1 MNNSIKLTL
10 GYNQSEFTRN
20 MTIGNVADSIASD
33 SATVKEKIRAI
44 NESIAGGTDDGLVD
58 FFRADDYDGTGG
70 TFAGITAAQI
80 VSTDVTVIDLSAAD
94 NTSTEEEGE

>member
-33 SATVKEKIRAI
+33 SATIKEKIRAV
-44 NESIAGGTDDGLVD
+44 NESIAGGTDDGLFD

-80 VSTDVTVIDLSAAD
+80 VSTEVTVIELPNA
-94 NTSTEEEGE
+94 TSNEGEGE

>member
-10 GYNQSEFTRN
+10 GYDQSEFTRK

-33 SATVKEKIRAI
+33 SATIKQKIQAV
-44 NESIAGGTDDGLVD
+44 NASIAGGTDDGLKD

-70 TFAGITAAQI
+70 KFSGIVAAQI
-80 VSTDVTVIDLSAAD
+80 DSTEVTIIDL
-94 NTSTEEEGE
+94 TQEEGE

>member
-10 GYNQSEFTRN
+10 GYDQSEFTRN

-33 SATVKEKIRAI
+33 SATIKQKIRAI
-44 NESIAGGTDDGLVD
+44 NASIAGGTDDGLSD

-70 TFAGITAAQI
+70 TFSGITAAQI
-80 VSTDVTVIDLSAAD
+80 VSTEVTVIELPNA
-94 NTSTEEEGE
+94 TSNEGDGE

>member
-33 SATVKEKIRAI
+33 SATIKEKIRAV

-80 VSTDVTVIDLSAAD
+80 VSTEVTVIELPNA
-94 NTSTEEEGE
+94 TSNEGEGE